1 MNRLIVIVAIVGLAV
16 GGTAGYL
23 WWGLPAGQKQDEL
36 QRARLRAEAAN
47 EELAKAR
54 EQLRGTQTDL
64 ERERAMRARLEQA
77 VTVGTK

>member
-1 MNRLIVIVAIVGLAV
+1 MSRLLVIVAIVGIAV

-23 WWGLPAGQKQDEL
+23 WWGVPAGQQQGEL
-36 QRARLRAEAAN
+36 RQARQRAEAAG

-54 EQLRGTQTDL
+54 EQLRTTQADL
-64 ERERAMRARLEQA
+64 ERERGMRARLEQA